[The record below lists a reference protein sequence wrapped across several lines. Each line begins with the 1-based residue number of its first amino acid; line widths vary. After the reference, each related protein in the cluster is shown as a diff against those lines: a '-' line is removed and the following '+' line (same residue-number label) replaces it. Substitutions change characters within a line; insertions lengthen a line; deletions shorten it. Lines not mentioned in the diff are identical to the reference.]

1 MTSARPGDGLHL
13 QRLSRYA
20 LTAGL
25 VLALPCLVWL
35 ARDPGQFER
44 SYLIAF
50 LFTLAPAGGA
60 LALLALHRLTGGRWG
75 DALFEILTAAART
88 LPVFALLFVP
98 ILLGLGAIFPWASP
112 DWAETEAATRHKVL
126 FFDARFFVARA
137 VVYLA
142 VWSWL
147 ARVTLS
153 PIVDPEANRSQARGA
168 VALLAYVLTTTFAA
182 FDWGMSLG
190 PEWFSTIYGLIIILG
205 QVLSALC
212 LAILIRWVL
221 GRVNPE
227 RRLEIDV
234 YHDLGTLL
242 FAFVMTWAYLGFS
255 QFLIIWSAN
264 IPEEVTWY
272 MERLAPG
279 WKVLASIIVAV
290 HFAVPFLLLLMR
302 KVKRKPGHLA
312 WVCAL
317 VLAAR
322 LPELIWLIVPAF
334 HPEELHIH
342 WLDVVMP
349 LALLCLWSSLTL
361 GAIHK
366 RLTSPSRP
374 RSTLDSTVAG

>member
-1 MTSARPGDGLHL
+1 MTNTQRDDGLLL

-20 LTAGL
+20 LVAGL

-35 ARDPGQFER
+35 ARDPVQFER
-44 SYLIAF
+44 SYLVAF

-75 DALFEILTAAART
+75 DALSETLTAAART

-98 ILLGLGAIFPWASP
+98 VLLGLGAIFPWASP

-126 FFDARFFVARA
+126 FLDARFFVARA

-153 PIVDPEANRSQARGA
+153 PTADPESNRSRARGA

-205 QVLSALC
+205 QTLSALC
-212 LAILIRWVL
+212 LAILIRGVL
-221 GRVNPE
+221 DRVNPE

-242 FAFVMTWAYLGFS
+242 FAFVTTWAYLGFS

-264 IPEEVTWY
+264 LPEEVTWY
-272 MERLAPG
+272 MDRLAPG
-279 WKVLASIIVAV
+279 WKVLASIIVVV
-290 HFAVPFLLLLMR
+290 HFAVPFLLLLTR
-302 KVKRKPGHLA
+302 KVKRKPRHLA
-312 WVCAL
+312 WVCAVVL
-317 VLAAR
+317 VAR
-322 LPELIWLIVPAF
+322 LPELVWLIVPAF
-334 HPEELHIH
+334 HPEELCIH

-361 GAIHK
+361 RAIHI
-366 RLTSPSRP
+366 RLASPAPP